1 MRDLQSAYG
10 HGPLLPPPVV
20 PGSMAEVVPG
30 ESHSIQSQTLSSS
43 PLDDLLGPA
52 RRGTSR
58 QELTVG
64 QGKSITSQRMD
75 MDPRVY
81 LDKHRPGENSG
92 AVKILRIVDFI
103 PDGAKTVEIDLGGA
117 TIKLKEGRSR
127 LKLDQITP
135 SQWIT
140 ANARIVEQ

>member
-1 MRDLQSAYG
+1 
-10 HGPLLPPPVV
+10 
-20 PGSMAEVVPG
+20 
-30 ESHSIQSQTLSSS
+30 
-43 PLDDLLGPA
+43 
-52 RRGTSR
+52 
-58 QELTVG
+58 
-64 QGKSITSQRMD
+64 MD

-103 PDGAKTVEIDLGGA
+103 PGGAKTVEIDLVGA